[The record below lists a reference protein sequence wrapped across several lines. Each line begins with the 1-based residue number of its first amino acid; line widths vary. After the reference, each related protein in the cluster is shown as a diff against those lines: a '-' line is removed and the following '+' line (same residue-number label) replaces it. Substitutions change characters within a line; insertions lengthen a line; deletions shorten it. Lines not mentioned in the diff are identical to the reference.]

1 MKKVIFLLM
10 MFSLVAANIQAAEVK
25 IGYVDL
31 QRIVTTSDPGKEALK
46 TMESLEKAKSSLINE
61 KIEAIKKLENELTK
75 QGAILTPEA
84 KQKKQMDYEK
94 LVTEY
99 QQMRRAHEEELK
111 KNEGE
116 FIQKI
121 VTDVKKLLEKI
132 SKEEGY
138 TVILNEAVVIYIP
151 EEFNLTDKVLKQFNE
166 ASHSA
171 KGK

>member
-10 MFSLVAANIQAAEVK
+10 MFSLIAANIQAAEVK

-31 QRIVTTSDPGKEALK
+31 QRIVTTSDQGKEALK

>member
-1 MKKVIFLLM
+1 MKKIIFLIM
-10 MFSLVAANIQAAEVK
+10 MFSLVALNIQAAEVK

-31 QRIVTTSDPGKEALK
+31 QKIVTTSDQGKEALK
-46 TMESLEKAKSSLINE
+46 TMESLEKAKGSLINE
-61 KIEAIKKLENELTK
+61 KIEAIKKLEDELTK

-84 KQKKQMDYEK
+84 KQKKQMEYEK

-99 QQMRRAHEEELK
+99 QQMRRSTEEELK
-111 KNEGE
+111 KNEAE

-121 VTDVKKLLEKI
+121 VMDVKKLLAKI

-151 EEFNLTDKVLKQFNE
+151 EEYNLTDKVLKQFN
-166 ASHSA
+166 ALSNST
-171 KGK
+171 KDK